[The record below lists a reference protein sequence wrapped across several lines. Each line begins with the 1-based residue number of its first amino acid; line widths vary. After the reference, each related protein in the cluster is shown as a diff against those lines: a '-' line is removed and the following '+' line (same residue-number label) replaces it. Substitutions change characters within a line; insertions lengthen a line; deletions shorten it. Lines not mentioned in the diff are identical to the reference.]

1 MAGSKKDPETGLNAK
16 EELFCV
22 LYVTGGSDGD
32 KSLIG
37 NGSACY
43 RRAFNPKRSKAK
55 TIWEEASRTMAST
68 KVAARIKQLQ
78 EQIAEKAVITEA
90 EVLNIAASLARATL
104 ADFYDDNG
112 NIKPTSEWTDDMKHA
127 AASLKTFEEFE
138 GRGEDREHVGDV
150 RELKLWD
157 KNSAL
162 ERLFKYFG
170 MFERDNKQKSDPIR
184 ALLEAIDARA
194 RPVVKS

>member
-1 MAGSKKDPETGLNAK
+1 MPGAKKDPETGLTQAD
-16 EELFCV
+16 ETFCV
-22 LYVTGGSDGD
+22 LYVTGGEDGD

-37 NGSACY
+37 NGTECY
-43 RRAFNPKRSKAK
+43 LHAFKTKKANRK
-55 TIWEEASRTMAST
+55 SINELASRKLAEVKIQS
-68 KVAARIKQLQ
+68 RIKTLR
-78 EQIAEKAVITEA
+78 EQITERAIITEA

-112 NIKPTSEWTDDMKHA
+112 NIKPPSEWTDDMKHA

-138 GRGEDREHVGDV
+138 GRGEDREYVGDV

-170 MFERDNKQKSDPIR
+170 MFEKDNKQKADPIR
-184 ALLEAIDARA
+184 ALLEEIDARA
-194 RPVVKS
+194 RPAVKS

>member
-1 MAGSKKDPETGLNAK
+1 MPGAKKDPKTGLTQAD
-16 EELFCV
+16 ETFCV
-22 LYVTGGSDGD
+22 LYVTGGEAGD

-37 NGSACY
+37 NGTACY
-43 RRAFNPKRSKAK
+43 RASFKTKKAK
-55 TIWEEASRTMAST
+55 DATINVKASHKLAEDKIQT
-68 KVAARIKQLQ
+68 RIKTLR
-78 EQIAEKAVITEA
+78 EKVTERAIITEA

-112 NIKPTSEWTDDMKHA
+112 NIKPPSEWTDDMKHA

-138 GRGEDREHVGDV
+138 GYGKDREHVGDV

-170 MFERDNKQKSDPIR
+170 MFERDNKQIG
-184 ALLEAIDARA
+184 EAVARA
-194 RPVVKS
+194 IIVPAKQK